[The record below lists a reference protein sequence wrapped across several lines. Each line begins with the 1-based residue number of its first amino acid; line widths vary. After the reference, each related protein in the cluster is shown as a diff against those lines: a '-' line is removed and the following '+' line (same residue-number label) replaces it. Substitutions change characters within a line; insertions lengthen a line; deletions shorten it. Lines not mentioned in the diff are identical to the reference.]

1 MVSRKS
7 AALGDLLKDALKK
20 LASPS
25 KPSIEAMLAI
35 WEEAVGGAGAKHS
48 RPVAIR
54 KSELI
59 VNVDGSSWL
68 YELTLKKKDILKN
81 MEGKLGKKSLSNIR
95 YRIGEIKENG

>member
-1 MVSRKS
+1 MVAKKS
-7 AALGDLLKDALKK
+7 GAIGDLLKDVMKK

-25 KPSIEAMLAI
+25 KPSIETMLAI
-35 WEEAVGGAGAKHS
+35 WVEAAGAAGAKHS

-81 MEGKLGKKSLSNIR
+81 MEGKLGKKPLNNIR
-95 YRIGEIKENG
+95 YRIGDIKGNS